1 MSVPFAAHEAV
12 KEQPEIVWAAVQA
25 FQVA

>member
-1 MSVPFAAHEAV
+1 VPFAAHEAI